1 MNSFNLYEAI
11 EDMITY
17 SDKESHIDRIYSLI
31 QRELNQENV
40 NKQNKMNGDTP
51 LHLLFKMMNNM
62 KLIERGYI
70 IPDNGPMAIKI
81 AELFFEKCVVNLSL
95 KNSDGLTSIRMAG
108 LMIKDIIKIC
118 DDVKENT
125 KYMYQLEQRKKKIE
139 DLLCVVNKYSYL

>member
-1 MNSFNLYEAI
+1 MSSFNLYEAI

-17 SDKESHIDRIYSLI
+17 SDNDSHIDRMYSLI

-62 KLIERGYI
+62 KLRERGYI

-108 LMIKDIIKIC
+108 LMIQDIIKIF

-125 KYMYQLEQRKKKIE
+125 KYMYQLEKRKKKIE